1 LISDRAGSALLLAV
15 LLAALAGPATARGGA
30 SGRQAGN
37 APPHPTE
44 AQHSQQD
51 SDDTGNAE
59 FKALL
64 ASLGE
69 KAAVYESI
77 ALRFVCVE
85 QARSSED
92 KGYGKSYDYMYV
104 EAEAQRY
111 RPYRQKHSV
120 KPNASTQEVD
130 LDTPFPDSYSW
141 TLMFDPKRQQLF
153 HFQYVGREWYS
164 LRDAHI
170 IAFTAPLPF
179 TSGRTIYE
187 WSGKVWIDAENLNFL
202 KVEAVPA
209 DQDDRLQQMLHSYR
223 QSTRFLG
230 MNLGHRPVGA
240 RYDITFLN
248 QFQKLSLPDQAE
260 YHQFVLDLEGDAELT
275 GFQIQHYSD
284 YQFFG
289 VELHD
294 RFIKQ

>member
-1 LISDRAGSALLLAV
+1 
-15 LLAALAGPATARGGA
+15 
-30 SGRQAGN
+30 
-37 APPHPTE
+37 
-44 AQHSQQD
+44 
-51 SDDTGNAE
+51 
-59 FKALL
+59 
-64 ASLGE
+64 
-69 KAAVYESI
+69 
-77 ALRFVCVE
+77 
-85 QARSSED
+85 
-92 KGYGKSYDYMYV
+92 MYV

-111 RPYRQKHSV
+111 RPYRQKHSE
-120 KPNASTQEVD
+120 KENRSSQEVD

-141 TLMFDPKRQQLF
+141 TLMFDPKRQNLF
-153 HFQYVGREWYS
+153 HFQYVSREWYS
-164 LRDAHI
+164 LRDAHV

-209 DQDDRLQQMLHSYR
+209 DQDDRLQQTLRNYR

-240 RYDITFLN
+240 RYEITFLN

-260 YHQFVLDLEGDAELT
+260 YHQFILDVEGDAELT
-275 GFQIQHYSD
+275 GFQIQRYSG

-294 RFIKQ
+294 KFIGK

>member
-1 LISDRAGSALLLAV
+1 MISVRAVPALLLAV
-15 LLAALAGPATARGGA
+15 SLAALTGPATTIHGA
-30 SGRQAGN
+30 SGRQSGGN
-37 APPHPTE
+37 PPRRTE

-51 SDDTGNAE
+51 SDSDGNTE

-64 ASLGE
+64 SSLGE
-69 KAAVYESI
+69 KAGVYESI

-111 RPYRQKHSV
+111 RPYRQKHSD

-141 TLMFDPKRQQLF
+141 TLMFAPKRQNLF
-153 HFQYVGREWYS
+153 HFTYVGREWYS
-164 LRDAHI
+164 LRDAHVI
-170 IAFTAPLPF
+170 SFTAPLPF
-179 TSGRTIYE
+179 TTGRTIYE
-187 WSGKVWIDAENLNFL
+187 WSGKVWVDAENLNFL

-209 DQDDRLQQMLHSYR
+209 DQDDRLQQLLQSYR

-230 MNLGHRPVGA
+230 MTLGHRPAGA
-240 RYDITFLN
+240 RYEITFLN

-260 YHQFVLDLEGDAELT
+260 YHQFVLDIEGDAELT
-275 GFQIQHYSD
+275 GFQIQRYSD

-294 RFIKQ
+294 KFINK